1 MLNDIYNAKPIEIL
15 MVEDNPGDIRLTKEA
30 LKEGKI
36 INNLHIARDGVE
48 AMEFLYK
55 EGKYKNAIRPDLVLL
70 DLNLPGKSGHEVLA
84 EIKNN
89 PDLKRIPVIILSI
102 SKLEEDILKSYNNYA
117 NCYIIKPVD
126 FNQFVE
132 VVKSIEDF
140 WISIVKLPPDNNFI

>member
-36 INNLHIARDGVE
+36 INNLHITRDGVE

-55 EGKYKNAIRPDLVLL
+55 EGKYKNSIRPDLILL
-70 DLNLPGKSGHEVLA
+70 DLNLPRKSGHEVLA
-84 EIKNN
+84 EIKND
-89 PDLKRIPVIILSI
+89 PALKRIPVIILSI

-140 WISIVKLPPDNNFI
+140 WISIVKLPPDNFI

>member
-132 VVKSIEDF
+132 VVKSIENF
-140 WISIVKLPPDNNFI
+140 WISIVKLPPDNF

>member
-140 WISIVKLPPDNNFI
+140 WISIVKLPPDNF